1 MNPGFLGWRY
11 PFVMMGSCALLSAG
25 IVAVTLKEPQ
35 RGAKEEDLKE
45 VLSKGESL
53 KGVSLSFGVSLSLSL
68 SLSLAESVAV
78 AVIYP
83 SMRTTCSYL
92 PH

>member
-1 MNPGFLGWRY
+1 
-11 PFVMMGSCALLSAG
+11 
-25 IVAVTLKEPQ
+25 
-35 RGAKEEDLKE
+35 
-45 VLSKGESL
+45 L